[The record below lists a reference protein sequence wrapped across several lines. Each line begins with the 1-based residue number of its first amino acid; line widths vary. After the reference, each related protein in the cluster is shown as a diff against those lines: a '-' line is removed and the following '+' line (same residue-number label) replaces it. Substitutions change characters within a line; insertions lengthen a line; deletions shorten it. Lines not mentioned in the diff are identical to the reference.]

1 MPEDVRI
8 RPLLPVDVDAA
19 EAVAWSALSPLW
31 PAEFRPDNDEVRL
44 ARGRARVAHLQRTDP
59 GGCWVAEVDGQI
71 AGVALAL
78 IRERIWGFSLFGV
91 APEHHGK
98 GIGSQLF
105 APSLAYGDGT
115 RGGIILS
122 SEHPA
127 AMRRYALAGFRVLPC
142 VSLAGVL
149 DRRGLPAGLRARPGS
164 VDDDADL
171 ATCVAASRFA
181 RGASHGP
188 DLERCLDAGGELLV
202 VPGRGFVM
210 HREGSP
216 FLLAALD
223 DEAATDLMWSA
234 FAAAPPGAS
243 VHVDFITA
251 GNDWAVAV
259 GLRARLALS
268 ADGPVFARGAVG
280 PLAPYL
286 PSGAYL

>member
-1 MPEDVRI
+1 MTDAVTV
-8 RPLLPVDVDAA
+8 RPLEVADVAAA

-31 PAEFRPDNDEVRL
+31 PEELRPENDEVRV
-44 ARGRARVAHLQRTDP
+44 ARGRARVAHLQATDP
-59 GGCWVAEVDGQI
+59 GGCWVAEADGEI
-71 AGVALAL
+71 VATALAL
-78 IRERIWGFSLFGV
+78 VREGVWGFSLFGV

-98 GIGSQLF
+98 GIGTRVF

-127 AMRRYALAGFRVLPC
+127 AMRRYALAGFRLLPC

-149 DRRGLPAGLRARPGS
+149 DRRGIPSDLRARPGALE
-164 VDDDADL
+164 DEGDR
-171 ATCVAASRFA
+171 ATCEVASRFA

-188 DLERCLDAGGELLV
+188 DLQRMLEAGCELLV

-216 FLLAALD
+216 GLLAALD
-223 DEAATDLMWSA
+223 GDTATDLLWSA
-234 FAAAPPGAS
+234 FAAAPAGGS
-243 VHVDFITA
+243 VHVDFVSA
-251 GNDWAVAV
+251 GNDWAVAA
-259 GLRARLALS
+259 GLRGRLALS
-268 ADGPVFARGAVG
+268 ADGPVFVRGEVG
-280 PLAPYL
+280 PMAPYL